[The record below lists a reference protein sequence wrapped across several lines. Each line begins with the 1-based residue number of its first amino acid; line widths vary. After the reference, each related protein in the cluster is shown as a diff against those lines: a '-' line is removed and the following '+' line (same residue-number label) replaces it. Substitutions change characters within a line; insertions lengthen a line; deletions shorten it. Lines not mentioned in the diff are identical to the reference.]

1 MSNLW
6 YKFKYNVKYRWN
18 PVRWVPASI
27 LCIRFPFLYPRN
39 RFSGKHYTNW
49 KLRGKMK
56 KAHEKGYTMV
66 GEFGNP
72 ENPAKIEKVSRW
84 WAFVEKF
91 YLFLEGLIGIF
102 HIIPCYT
109 ELDAMDKGW
118 RKVFGI
124 QICQELKRALLQD
137 GGRKLL
143 RAYRITQIKEKYGM
157 LCWYDAGGTEET
169 NKIIAKYEYISWHT
183 CIECGRT
190 ADYITRGWIEP
201 YCKEHLPE
209 GYDPEDPEQVNKF
222 YTKENTWYGHYR
234 L

>member
-1 MSNLW
+1 MSRFWSEL
-6 YKFKYNVKYRWN
+6 KYSIRRRWN
-18 PVRWVPASI
+18 PACWIPASI

-49 KLRGKMK
+49 KLRERQK
-56 KAHEKGYTMV
+56 KHIERAYDYV
-66 GEFGNP
+66 GEFGNE
-72 ENPAKIEKVSRW
+72 ENPYRRVVKSKKEERIV
-84 WAFVEKF
+84 KF
-91 YLFLEGLIGIF
+91 YNFLEDFLGIF
-102 HIIPCYT
+102 HFIPYYT

-124 QICQELKRALLQD
+124 QICQELKRALLRD

-143 RAYRITQIKEKYGM
+143 HAYRITQIKEKYGM

-201 YCKEHLPE
+201 YCKKHLPE
-209 GYDPEDPEQVNKF
+209 GYDPEDPEQVKKF
-222 YTKENTWYGHYR
+222 YTEENKWYGHYR